1 MMISRS
7 ENPRVITN
15 RGVARQPPVRL
26 IVTDVREVSRL
37 EFYSL
42 NRPEIADGIELS
54 IESEGSELLLKEEV
68 ATLDGRL
75 RSQAEQMSARVEME
89 RSEAKIEA
97 RREWEMELEK
107 RIAEERTL
115 VLKIGEEFTRERS
128 KYFAGV
134 EGEVVKLAL
143 AIAKRV
149 LHREAQLDPLLL
161 AGVVRIAL
169 EKLAEDS
176 TAVLRVPT
184 SELQAWQGVFV
195 MNPGSSLQLVAD
207 ERLDSGECLIDTS
220 VGKVEL
226 GMSAQLEEIERGFF
240 DLMQQRPA

>member
-1 MMISRS
+1 
-7 ENPRVITN
+7 
-15 RGVARQPPVRL
+15 VRL
-26 IVTDVREVSRL
+26 IVTDVREVSQL

-42 NRPEIADGIELS
+42 NRPEIADDIELD

-97 RREWEMELEK
+97 RREWEIELEK

-115 VLKIGEEFTRERS
+115 VLKIGEEFSRERS

-134 EGEVVKLAL
+134 EREVVKLAL

-161 AGVVRIAL
+161 AGVVRVAL

-184 SELQAWQGVFV
+184 SELQAWQEVFV
-195 MNPGSSLQLVAD
+195 MNTGSSLQLVAD
-207 ERLDSGECLIDTS
+207 ERLDSGECLLDTN

-226 GMSAQLEEIERGFF
+226 GVSAQLEEIERGFF